1 MRPRFGKSWVGPR
14 DLATA
19 LAALGEI
26 ARDPDRTDKIGE
38 FIATLTGPSADVLFG
53 KVWDDP
59 SGRAILE
66 EGRDLRATLGNRAY
80 LASLPAGSFGR
91 TYFEWT
97 AARDFTAEGIA
108 EAISAQVPRTLSDP
122 GATLA
127 TRIVDMH
134 DLWHVLNGW
143 DSDILGEMHLLGYSF
158 AQLGAYSWL
167 ALGVLANVPLVL
179 AGRFDGVGCLW
190 RAIGRGRSASLL
202 VAVDWEAMLPLPLD
216 EVRRRLEVAPPEP
229 YERLTFAEMKTM
241 GDRSPLVR
249 LLRAVL
255 PA

>member
-1 MRPRFGKSWVGPR
+1 MRPRFGKSWVGPS

-59 SGRAILE
+59 VGRAILE
-66 EGRDLRATLGNRAY
+66 EGRDLHATLGDRAY
-80 LASLPAGSFGR
+80 LATLPADSFGR
-91 TYFEWT
+91 AYLDWT
-97 AARDFTAEGIA
+97 AARAFTAEGIA
-108 EAISAQVPRTLSDP
+108 EAISAQVPRTLTDP
-122 GATLA
+122 GTTLA
-127 TRIVDMH
+127 ARIVDMH

-158 AQLGAYSWL
+158 AQLGAYAWL
-167 ALGVLANVPLVL
+167 ALGLLANVPIVL
-179 AGRFDGVGCLW
+179 SGRFDGLGCLA
-190 RAIGRGRSASLL
+190 RAVWRGRAAPLL

-216 EVRRRLEVAPPEP
+216 EVRRRLGVAEPEP
-229 YERLTFAEMKTM
+229 YARLTFAEMKAL
-241 GDRSPLVR
+241 GDGSPLVR